1 MPGESTRR
9 KWEPPMKLGVLLL
22 TLLAASGLALPAP
35 AQRPYPPQSTSKPP
49 FLRIRIAVPEGGNV
63 SARDDH
69 SHFHVI
75 IENVSDRAQKII
87 DESNSWGY
95 STLRFEYPS
104 PDGQKQEMQK
114 LQRAWSKNF
123 QSITTLQPGEMMVRD
138 VYLNDAIW
146 SNLPV
151 PKNRGANV
159 NVHLQAIFE
168 QQPESGIDVWQGH
181 ITSPEAAITFSN
193 RREP

>member
-1 MPGESTRR
+1 
-9 KWEPPMKLGVLLL
+9 MKLGVLLL

-63 SARDDH
+63 SARDVH

-95 STLRFEYPS
+95 STLSFEYVT

-123 QSITTLQPGEMMVRD
+123 LSMTTLQPREMMVRD
-138 VYLNDAIW
+138 VYLNDTIW

-151 PKNRGANV
+151 PKNQGATV
-159 NVHLQAIFE
+159 NVRLQAVFE
-168 QQPESGIDVWQGH
+168 QLPANGVGSWQGGLDPWQGR
-181 ITSPEAAITFSN
+181 ITSREQAITFSN
-193 RREP
+193 LRPR